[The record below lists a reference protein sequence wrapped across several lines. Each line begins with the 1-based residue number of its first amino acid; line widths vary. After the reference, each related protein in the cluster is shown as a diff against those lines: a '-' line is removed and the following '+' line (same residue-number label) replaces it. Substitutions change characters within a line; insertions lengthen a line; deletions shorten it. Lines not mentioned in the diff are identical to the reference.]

1 LSAMSLA
8 IQFVRNMTSKNQ
20 IRKRLESF
28 QVPTPRYRRIQ
39 IIRDMHELIEK
50 RISDGVRHEEI
61 IEILKPLVYF
71 SITQFRSDLYF
82 VRREK
87 GMASRRVHLNQD
99 PRRPKSMKSITSLLE
114 QPIPESNPNHGQ
126 ANDKS
131 KGNKSD

>member
-1 LSAMSLA
+1 
-8 IQFVRNMTSKNQ
+8 MTSKSQ

-39 IIRDMHELIEK
+39 IIREMHELIEK

-61 IEILKPLVYF
+61 VEILSPLAYF
-71 SITQFRSDLYF
+71 SISQFRNDLYF

-99 PRRPKSMKSITSLLE
+99 PRRPKSMKPITSLLE
-114 QPIPESNPNHGQ
+114 QPIPGPESSHDQ
-126 ANDKS
+126 DNDKANG
-131 KGNKSD
+131 KPSD